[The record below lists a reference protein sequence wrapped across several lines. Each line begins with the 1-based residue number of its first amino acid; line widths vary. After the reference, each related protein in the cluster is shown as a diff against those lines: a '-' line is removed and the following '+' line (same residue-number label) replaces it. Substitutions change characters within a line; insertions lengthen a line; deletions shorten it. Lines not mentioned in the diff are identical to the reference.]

1 MCACRRVVHV
11 TVDRPDGLSSERWE
25 CNSCRTEFRRCPPKA
40 TPKDVDREEWAKFE
54 LSAPIYQDQ
63 DGGLAPRESTAEG
76 TSAKVSPLGDR
87 AVPESA
93 APVRLPDDCN
103 VPGCPK
109 CATNS
114 ADASVPVRRLEP
126 TQEDFE
132 ARFVDTEWSSSNLLC
147 FIGSILLDLRDATER
162 IARAM
167 EEK

>member
-87 AVPESA
+87 AVPDSA

-109 CATNS
+109 CEANA
-114 ADASVPVRRLEP
+114 ADAPAPARRLEP
-126 TQEDFE
+126 TQTTFE
-132 ARFVDTEWSSSNLLC
+132 MYSRDQILWPEMFAN
-147 FIGSILLDLRDATER
+147 IGSVLLDIRDATER

-167 EEK
+167 EER